1 MGHGQIAGGYGD
13 MSHILSIY
21 GIYGLKFIH
30 AIIWFNDFYVE
41 DTLNIFVFLN
51 NSSRRFQYMT

>member
-1 MGHGQIAGGYGD
+1 MFKDVQKGFNYG
-13 MSHILSIY
+13 IYGIY

-41 DTLNIFVFLN
+41 DALNIFVFLIIAHVDSN
-51 NSSRRFQYMT
+51 I